1 MANNENS
8 SELNIPHF
16 EAEEKAPTP
25 YVMPSAV
32 MPSAL
37 QSKPA
42 EQDAIPHFEA
52 AMPDYSNMG
61 WGQVAKNFINRAPTH
76 AGEVYEG
83 IYNLATNLPQVASTL
98 YTGAKGIP
106 TYFNSLPPSALTER
120 RRAAAAQYAP
130 EFFSGPYNPPTS
142 SDNAAPYNPFGMSPE
157 ELQRSQDIL
166 KGITSHYTN
175 TYGPVLKNW
184 DYSGVKKSFSERPWD
199 IPMDL
204 SMAIPGVGAAFR
216 GAGLAEKAGVAG
228 NVVGKFARGVELA
241 NPVSAP
247 LWGAG
252 KALQH
257 FPAGL
262 GQFQSFLTDIPASTI
277 ERARLVGSSS
287 DPAARANFMK
297 FLEGKGDLSEIAKN
311 YTNAFEEYIANNK
324 ARYLQDRRAL
334 AANTRELNLQEGGHF
349 SPLSVTDQL
358 ERYAFPKNATSPIL
372 SSDVEPIRMA
382 INLVQEAATNT
393 NPAFRTM
400 DQLDYTRRAI
410 KGLYSQIND
419 THAKGVV
426 NDLGNSIRDLIV
438 KNDPKYANLLE
449 EWQSGLQAIDRFK
462 NAIGTGEGGRELVN
476 LSRIMKIASSEGF
489 GAKGK
494 MLLLEEL
501 ARTTQ
506 AGKHLPEQIAG
517 ATLSPK
523 FSGKSA
529 WVKDAAASGLL
540 GALMHVYGPGAL
552 YTIAAAGTGMA
563 ASSPR
568 LAGLGH
574 YYAGRA
580 SNIAPDVVKKALSM
594 TAPVVAGPEARNI
607 AAKLGQLPVQPAAED
622 YGTPLTGQSTGGRI
636 ERREGGRVGID
647 HSARAASLVRAAETA
662 KKQESKTTEPLLQAP
677 DERIVKALSL
687 ANEAI

>member
-1 MANNENS
+1 MANNGNS
-8 SELNIPHF
+8 PEFNIHQI
-16 EAEEKAPTP
+16 EAEQKTP
-25 YVMPSAV
+25 DQYVIPA
-32 MPSAL
+32 AL
-37 QSKPA
+37 QQKPA
-42 EQDAIPHFEA
+42 GPNDISQFEA
-52 AMPDYSNMG
+52 ASPNYNNMG
-61 WGQVAKNFINRAPTH
+61 WGQVAKNFIKQAPTH

-83 IYNLATNLPQVASTL
+83 IYNLATNLPDVASTL

-106 TYFNSLPPSALTER
+106 TYLNNLPPSALTER
-120 RRAAAAQYAP
+120 RRAAARQYDPAN
-130 EFFSGPYNPPTS
+130 FSGPYNPPNS
-142 SDNAAPYNPFGMSPE
+142 SENAAPYNPFGMPPE

-166 KGITSHYTN
+166 NGITSHYTN
-175 TYGPVLKNW
+175 TYGPVLKNR
-184 DYSGVKKSFSERPWD
+184 DYSGVKKSLSERPFD
-199 IPMDL
+199 ILMDF
-204 SMAIPGVGAAFR
+204 SMVNPAAGAALR
-216 GAGLAEKAGVAG
+216 SAGVAEKAGVAG
-228 NVVGKFARGVELA
+228 NVVGKLARGVELA

-252 KALQH
+252 KVLQH
-257 FPAGL
+257 LPAGL

-277 ERARLVGSSS
+277 ERARLAGSSS
-287 DPAARANFMK
+287 DPAARANFMQ
-297 FLEGKGDLSEIAKN
+297 FMNGERNISEIAKN
-311 YTNAFEEYIANNK
+311 YTKAFEEYIANNK

-349 SPLSVTDQL
+349 SPLYVADEL
-358 ERYAFPKNATSPIL
+358 ERYAFPKNAISPIL
-372 SSDVEPIRMA
+372 SSDVEKIRKA
-382 INLVQEAATNT
+382 IDLVQEAATNT
-393 NPAFRTM
+393 DPAFRTM

-438 KNDPKYANLLE
+438 KNDPNYANLLE

-462 NAIGTGEGGRELVN
+462 NAIGKGEGGRELVN
-476 LSRIMKIASSEGF
+476 LSRIMKIASSEGV

-494 MLLLEEL
+494 MSLLDDL
-501 ARTTQ
+501 ANSTESGRY
-506 AGKHLPEQIAG
+506 LREQIAG

-580 SNIAPDVVKKALSM
+580 SKIVPDTVKKALSM

-607 AAKLGQLPVQPAAED
+607 AAKLGQIPVQPAAED

-647 HSARAASLVRAAETA
+647 HSGRAASLVRAAEAA

-677 DERIVKALSL
+677 DEHIVKALSI

>member
-8 SELNIPHF
+8 PEFNIHQI
-16 EAEEKAPTP
+16 EAEQKTP
-25 YVMPSAV
+25 DQYVIPA
-32 MPSAL
+32 AL
-37 QSKPA
+37 QQKPA
-42 EQDAIPHFEA
+42 GPNDISQFEA
-52 AMPDYSNMG
+52 ASPNYNNMG
-61 WGQVAKNFINRAPTH
+61 WGQVAKNFINRAPAH
-76 AGEVYEG
+76 AGEVYKG
-83 IYNLATNLPQVASTL
+83 IYDLATNLPEVASTL

-120 RRAAAAQYAP
+120 RRAAAAQYDPAN
-130 EFFSGPYNPPTS
+130 FSGPYNPPTS
-142 SDNAAPYNPFGMSPE
+142 SDNAAPYNPFGMPPE

-184 DYSGVKKSFSERPWD
+184 DFSGVKKSLSERPWD

-204 SMAIPGVGAAFR
+204 SMAIPGVGAALR
-216 GAGLAEKAGVAG
+216 SAGVAEKAGVAG
-228 NVVGKFARGVELA
+228 NVVGKLARGVELA

-252 KALQH
+252 KVLQH
-257 FPAGL
+257 LPAGL

-462 NAIGTGEGGRELVN
+462 NAIGTGEGGRELIN
-476 LSRIMKIASSEGF
+476 LSRMMKIASSEGV

-494 MLLLEEL
+494 MSLLDDL
-501 ARTTQ
+501 ASTTQ
-506 AGKHLPEQIAG
+506 AGKYLPEQIAG
-517 ATLSPK
+517 ATLSPM
-523 FSGKSA
+523 FSSKSA
-529 WVKDAAASGLL
+529 WVKDAATSGLL
-540 GALMHVYGPGAL
+540 GALMHVSGASIPYAL
-552 YTIAAAGTGMA
+552 AASGASLA
-563 ASSPR
+563 SSSPR
-568 LAGLGH
+568 LAGLSQ